1 MVAGLRRRRG
11 TPFALR
17 REACSV
23 VAGLACAVRWFGGL
37 QGWCWVGASCLHC
50 EMLEGVGRVQCGIYG
65 RAGQGIGGVS
75 LVRRLL
81 HVTGLRIA
89 GEG

>member
-1 MVAGLRRRRG
+1 VQVVCTVGCW
-11 TPFALR
+11 
-17 REACSV
+17 RE
-23 VAGLACAVRWFGGL
+23 L
-37 QGWCWVGASCLHC
+37 
-50 EMLEGVGRVQCGIYG
+50 VGRVQCVIYG
-65 RAGQGIGGVS
+65 RAGHGIAGVS

>member
-17 REACSV
+17 REACLV

-37 QGWCWVGASCLHC
+37 QGWRWVGASCLHC
-50 EMLEGVGRVQCGIYG
+50 GMLEGVSWEGAMCDLRESRTWNCWCLAGPAAFACNGIEDRG
-65 RAGQGIGGVS
+65 
-75 LVRRLL
+75 
-81 HVTGLRIA
+81 
-89 GEG
+89 

>member
-1 MVAGLRRRRG
+1 
-11 TPFALR
+11 
-17 REACSV
+17 
-23 VAGLACAVRWFGGL
+23 
-37 QGWCWVGASCLHC
+37 
-50 EMLEGVGRVQCGIYG
+50 LEGVGRVQCGIYG